1 MNAPAWKQFICRAC
15 GLIYDEEAGDPDS
28 GLAPGTRFEDIPDE
42 WVCPLCGVTKS
53 DFELYERVEID
64 LSAVSGSQ
72 VPVDGGIVIVGAG
85 LAGWSVAEALR
96 QAMPSTPITLVSA
109 CAGDRYHKPELSIA
123 MGKGQCAKALVAESG
138 AEAARRLGVR
148 LLANT
153 LMVGLSPA
161 LHQLRTT
168 RGQLRYSQLIL
179 AQGARPAIPASLPAD
194 LCWRVNHL
202 QQWDG
207 LQQQLAQR
215 SQRVLVVGA
224 GMIGCEMAEDLAR
237 AGHQVTLLDRQAW
250 PLAALLPQQAGERL
264 LQGLQDMGVQYHG
277 QVEVAGV
284 QASADGARQ
293 LTLSDGRVFEADV
306 VLAAT
311 GLMVESRVLQS
322 AGLVLDK
329 GIVVDPATL
338 QTSAAD
344 VYALGDCISLD
355 GQPCRFIEPI
365 AGQARAIAAAIAGQ
379 DDPGY
384 QHQAPVIRLKSR
396 AMPVVIYGRPQCD
409 LAWTLLEVDGSLLR
423 MQQQAP
429 GQDAVVL
436 ELGKRQPQRL
446 VA

>member
-1 MNAPAWKQFICRAC
+1 MALN
-15 GLIYDEEAGDPDS
+15 
-28 GLAPGTRFEDIPDE
+28 
-42 WVCPLCGVTKS
+42 GVLL
-53 DFELYERVEID
+53 LY
-64 LSAVSGSQ
+64 
-72 VPVDGGIVIVGAG
+72 
-85 LAGWSVAEALR
+85 
-96 QAMPSTPITLVSA
+96 MPSRSTL
-109 CAGDRYHKPELSIA
+109 
-123 MGKGQCAKALVAESG
+123 GKRQK
-138 AEAARRLGVR
+138 
-148 LLANT
+148 
-153 LMVGLSPA
+153 
-161 LHQLRTT
+161 
-168 RGQLRYSQLIL
+168 
-179 AQGARPAIPASLPAD
+179 
-194 LCWRVNHL
+194 L

-365 AGQARAIAAAIAGQ
+365 AGQAVSSPLKITGSAMVFEATVS
-379 DDPGY
+379 Y
-384 QHQAPVIRLKSR
+384 RLKDDQ
-396 AMPVVIYGRPQCD
+396 GKF
-409 LAWTLLEVDGSLLR
+409 LASGFTTASMGAPERGDYNAEVTFTSPGAGKKGQLEVYEVSMKDDSDR
-423 MQQQAP
+423 NKVIIP
-429 GQDAVVL
+429 
-436 ELGKRQPQRL
+436 L
-446 VA
+446 VFK